1 VIPNIGPVEIAIV
14 LIIALIVFGPKRL
27 PELGKS
33 LGRGINEFREGV
45 SKIGDDDKDDDD
57 DDEFDDEPA
66 ALEPPPGAD
75 PVVTE
80 IVKEDNRREAEIAE
94 ADAADAADDAEPVE
108 SEVVPERQD

>member
-1 VIPNIGPVEIAIV
+1 MIPNICPLEIAIV

-45 SKIGDDDKDDDD
+45 NKIGKDDDKDDEDD
-57 DDEFDDEPA
+57 GDDEPA
-66 ALEPPPGAD
+66 ALTPPPGAE
-75 PVVTE
+75 PEVTE
-80 IVKEDNRREAEIAE
+80 IINEENRKATEP
-94 ADAADAADDAEPVE
+94 EPVE

>member
-1 VIPNIGPVEIAIV
+1 VIPNIGPLEIAIV

-45 SKIGDDDKDDDD
+45 SKIGDDKDDDD
-57 DDEFDDEPA
+57 DDEDDEFDTEPA
-66 ALEPPPGAD
+66 ALTPPPGAE
-75 PVVTE
+75 PEVTE
-80 IVKEDNRREAEIAE
+80 IINDDNRKEAVE
-94 ADAADAADDAEPVE
+94 AKLVDDAEPVE